1 MVIIVTSVFYYT
13 NFTTFFKQL
22 GLWSTPVRLITA
34 LLCAIGSGIFMWK
47 KMGSNSNNLFVSILV
62 GGLKLGSIGFFI
74 GFVGPIIFTPHSN
87 QGPLLGILR
96 TGPYGFFIGLIAG
109 AVYWWYKKEKKD
121 EIE

>member
-1 MVIIVTSVFYYT
+1 MVIIVTSVFYYA

-47 KMGSNSNNLFVSILV
+47 KMGGAKPPTLHTHNTPRGGPPNSNNLFVSILV

-96 TGPYGFFIGLIAG
+96 RAHMASLL
-109 AVYWWYKKEKKD
+109 V
-121 EIE
+121 